1 MSSPASPQ
9 RRQAN
14 RRNALRST
22 GPKSDSGKKRSAANA
37 LSHGL
42 SAPIELQSTEPLLIA
57 ISNCIDQDVHD
68 LQAAQ
73 EIARRI
79 FDYERNLAYQRELF
93 VPQFNLRRANAA
105 EEKGVRALFGA
116 ELDMMDDYLE
126 AQRIFKQPIAKK
138 DLNFVLN
145 TKHKML
151 KLWSKVDAREQRER
165 AKEERNSVRYLKRAS
180 NQLIKVLKAL
190 KPA

>member
-1 MSSPASPQ
+1 MSRPTSLQ

-22 GPKSDSGKKRSAANA
+22 GPKSAAGKKRSAANA

-42 SAPIELQSTEPLLIA
+42 SAPIEGLSTVLMALSDCIEQEVHDSHIARQIA
-57 ISNCIDQDVHD
+57 IKI
-68 LQAAQ
+68 L
-73 EIARRI
+73 
-79 FDYERNLAYQRELF
+79 DYERNLAYQRNLCAQ
-93 VPQFNLRRANAA
+93 QFILPGTN
-105 EEKGVRALFGA
+105 EDDEKGVRALFGA

-126 AQRIFKQPIAKK
+126 EQRIFKRPIAKK

-151 KLWSKVDAREQRER
+151 KLSSKVDAREQRER

>member
-42 SAPIELQSTEPLLIA
+42 SAPIERQSTEPLLIA
-57 ISNCIDQDVHD
+57 ILNCIDQEVQESHI
-68 LQAAQ
+68 AR

-79 FDYERNLAYQRELF
+79 FDYERNLAYQREIF
-93 VPQFNLRRANAA
+93 VRQFNLLSTNAGK
-105 EEKGVRALFGA
+105 ETGVRALFGA

-126 AQRIFKQPIAKK
+126 EQRIFKRPIAKK
-138 DLNFVLN
+138 DHSFVSN

-151 KLWSKVDAREQRER
+151 KTWSKVDTREQQERAREGV
-165 AKEERNSVRYLKRAS
+165 NSVRYLKRAS
-180 NQLIKVLKAL
+180 NQLIKALKAL

>member
-1 MSSPASPQ
+1 MSSPTSLQ

-22 GPKSDSGKKRSAANA
+22 GPKSAAGKQRSAANA

-42 SAPIELQSTEPLLIA
+42 STPIELQSTDPLLIA
-57 ISNCIDQDVHD
+57 ISNCIEQEVGESH
-68 LQAAQ
+68 AAR
-73 EIARRI
+73 EVALRI

-93 VPQFNLRRANAA
+93 AQQFNLLGANAS
-105 EEKGVRALFGA
+105 EKKGVRALFGP
-116 ELDMMDDYLE
+116 ELDMMGDYLE
-126 AQRIFKQPIAKK
+126 EQRIFKRPISKK
-138 DLNFVLN
+138 DLNFVSN

>member
-1 MSSPASPQ
+1 MSSPTSLQ

-14 RRNALRST
+14 RRNALKST
-22 GPKSDSGKKRSAANA
+22 GPKSAAGKKRSAANA

-42 SAPIELQSTEPLLIA
+42 STPIGLQSTGPLLIA
-57 ISNCIDQDVHD
+57 ISNCIDQEVQESHI
-68 LQAAQ
+68 AR

-93 VPQFNLRRANAA
+93 AQQFNRRGTSAA
-105 EEKGVRALFGA
+105 EETGVHGLFGS

-126 AQRIFKQPIAKK
+126 EQCNFKRPIAKK
-138 DLNFVLN
+138 DHSFVSN

-151 KLWSKVDAREQRER
+151 KTWSKVDTREQQERVREGV
-165 AKEERNSVRYLKRAS
+165 NSVRYLKRAS
-180 NQLIKVLKAL
+180 NQLIKALKAL

>member
-1 MSSPASPQ
+1 
-9 RRQAN
+9 
-14 RRNALRST
+14 
-22 GPKSDSGKKRSAANA
+22 
-37 LSHGL
+37 
-42 SAPIELQSTEPLLIA
+42 
-57 ISNCIDQDVHD
+57 
-68 LQAAQ
+68 
-73 EIARRI
+73 
-79 FDYERNLAYQRELF
+79 
-93 VPQFNLRRANAA
+93 
-105 EEKGVRALFGA
+105 
-116 ELDMMDDYLE
+116 MMDDYLE

-151 KLWSKVDAREQRER
+151 KLWSKVDAREQWER